1 MTEDKMVGITDS
13 VDMNF
18 NKLREIEK
26 GTGKPRVV
34 QSMGSQRVGH
44 DLMMEQQHVQ
54 FQSPMLLLSFGH
66 NYACLQGEVVRES
79 IGVSLDSFLRKMI
92 SLLVVPHS
100 MWEASSMTKTQT
112 HIPCIGS
119 TEA

>member
-44 DLMMEQQHVQ
+44 DLVMEQQQ
-54 FQSPMLLLSFGH
+54 L
-66 NYACLQGEVVRES
+66 
-79 IGVSLDSFLRKMI
+79 VSLNMSI
-92 SLLVVPHS
+92 
-100 MWEASSMTKTQT
+100 
-112 HIPCIGS
+112 
-119 TEA
+119 

>member
-1 MTEDKMVGITDS
+1 MDLS
-13 VDMNF
+13 L

-26 GTGKPRVV
+26 GTGKPRVL

-44 DLMMEQQHVQ
+44 DLVTEQQHVQ

-79 IGVSLDSFLRKMI
+79 IGVPLDSFLRKII

-100 MWEASSMTKTQT
+100 MWEASSMTRTQT
-112 HIPCIGS
+112 HILCIGS
-119 TEA
+119 AEA